1 MQVYIEITPFSSV
14 KYEICKTTGYLRVD
28 RPQRSSAQP
37 PALYGFMPRT
47 YCGTRVGMLSPK
59 AKKGDG
65 DHHAWRG
72 VGRDTILN
80 ALRNAI
86 PEMIASAAG

>member
-1 MQVYIEITPFSSV
+1 M
-14 KYEICKTTGYLRVD
+14 RNN
-28 RPQRSSAQP
+28 A
-37 PALYGFMPRT
+37 A
-47 YCGTRVGMLSPK
+47 
-59 AKKGDG
+59 G

-86 PEMIASAAG
+86 PEMIESAAG